1 MSDSKWLC
9 LYKHAGLSL
18 SRLWHRFQS
27 SQSSFKVRFVGDKVS
42 FKIFSAPF
50 NMENQKMHLRHV
62 MLHCFKK
69 GNSAKDTADEICT
82 VYGSGTTTI
91 RTVRNWFKKFRAG
104 NFELKDEDRSGRP
117 ATTDTDIIKTVLTE
131 NPRYSVREI
140 VDATNIPKTTVHK
153 HLIKMGYANRYE
165 VWVPHLLTETGLMNR
180 VSTCDLLLQRH
191 ERDPFLKRLVTG
203 DETWIL
209 YQNVH
214 RKRTWSEENRP
225 STVAKPGLHPKKVLL
240 CIWWDWK
247 GVCYYE
253 LLPQGDTIN
262 ADKYC
267 NQLDQLK
274 AAIAEKRPE
283 LANRRGVVFHHDNAR
298 PHVALA
304 VRQKLLQ
311 FDWDVL
317 PHPPYS
323 PDLAPSDYYLFLSLK
338 NSLRGKS
345 FKSISEIKTHLD
357 EYFTSKLQQFWK
369 EGIMRLP
376 ERWKKV
382 IEQNGSYIT

>member
-1 MSDSKWLC
+1 M
-9 LYKHAGLSL
+9 
-18 SRLWHRFQS
+18 
-27 SQSSFKVRFVGDKVS
+27 
-42 FKIFSAPF
+42 
-50 NMENQKMHLRHV
+50 
-62 MLHCFKK
+62 
-69 GNSAKDTADEICT
+69 
-82 VYGSGTTTI
+82 TI

-104 NFELKDEDRSGRP
+104 NFELKDKDRSGRP
-117 ATTDTDIIKTVLTE
+117 ATTDADLIKTVLTE

-153 HLIKMGYANRYE
+153 HLIKIGYANRYE
-165 VWVPHLLTETGLMNR
+165 VWVPHLLTETDLMNR

-191 ERDPFLKRLVTG
+191 ERNPFLKSLVTR

-214 RKRTWSEENRP
+214 RKRTWSKENRP
-225 STVAKPGLHPKKVLL
+225 STVAKPGLHPKK
-240 CIWWDWK
+240 
-247 GVCYYE
+247 
-253 LLPQGDTIN
+253 LLPQGETIN

-274 AAIAEKRPE
+274 AAIAEKQPE

-298 PHVALA
+298 PHVALV

-357 EYFTSKLQQFWK
+357 EYFASKPQQFWK

-382 IEQNGSYIT
+382 IEQNGSYITQ

>member
-1 MSDSKWLC
+1 
-9 LYKHAGLSL
+9 
-18 SRLWHRFQS
+18 
-27 SQSSFKVRFVGDKVS
+27 
-42 FKIFSAPF
+42 
-50 NMENQKMHLRHV
+50 
-62 MLHCFKK
+62 
-69 GNSAKDTADEICT
+69 
-82 VYGSGTTTI
+82 
-91 RTVRNWFKKFRAG
+91 RTVGNWFKKFRAG

-140 VDATNIPKTTVHK
+140 DATNIPKTKVHK
-153 HLIKMGYANRYE
+153 HLIKIEYANRYE

-209 YQNVH
+209 YQNMH
-214 RKRTWSEENRP
+214 RKRQP
-225 STVAKPGLHPKKVLL
+225 V
-240 CIWWDWK
+240 
-247 GVCYYE
+247 
-253 LLPQGDTIN
+253 
-262 ADKYC
+262 
-267 NQLDQLK
+267 
-274 AAIAEKRPE
+274 AEKRLE
-283 LANRRGVVFHHDNAR
+283 LANRRGDNAR

-345 FKSISEIKTHLD
+345 FTSISEIKTHLD
-357 EYFTSKLQQFWK
+357 EYCHGLFSATSLKILYPADSVFLSLPLGSSSNEKLPVLNFAKGKTSRTTNGDRIALDRFSRIPGPLEENPFFLALLKIPPSW
-369 EGIMRLP
+369 MRSREYWDDSFEARYAELRKDPTRPPLKRKNSKIAAELREPSQSLSSKSNPVEPRFSLQAPNLISGLNHYPPKSTKCRSDQIVFKHTPPP
-376 ERWKKV
+376 E
-382 IEQNGSYIT
+382 NITFRYYA

>member
-1 MSDSKWLC
+1 M
-9 LYKHAGLSL
+9 
-18 SRLWHRFQS
+18 
-27 SQSSFKVRFVGDKVS
+27 
-42 FKIFSAPF
+42 FSAPF
-50 NMENQKMHLRHV
+50 NMESLQKMHLRHV
-62 MLHCFKK
+62 MLRCFKK
-69 GNSAKDTADEICT
+69 GNNAKDTADEIFT

-91 RTVRNWFKKFRAG
+91 KTVRNWFKKFKAG

-140 VDATNIPKTTVHK
+140 VDATNIPKTT
-153 HLIKMGYANRYE
+153 
-165 VWVPHLLTETGLMNR
+165 
-180 VSTCDLLLQRH
+180 
-191 ERDPFLKRLVTG
+191 FVTG
-203 DETWIL
+203 DKTWIL

-214 RKRTWSEENRP
+214 RKRTWSKENRP
-225 STVAKPGLHPKKVLL
+225 STVAKPGLDPKKVQP
-240 CIWWDWK
+240 
-247 GVCYYE
+247 V
-253 LLPQGDTIN
+253 
-262 ADKYC
+262 
-267 NQLDQLK
+267 
-274 AAIAEKRPE
+274 AEKRPE

-338 NSLRGKS
+338 NTILERG
-345 FKSISEIKTHLD
+345 
-357 EYFTSKLQQFWK
+357 
-369 EGIMRLP
+369 LP

-382 IEQNGSYIT
+382 VEQNGSYIT

>member
-1 MSDSKWLC
+1 
-9 LYKHAGLSL
+9 
-18 SRLWHRFQS
+18 
-27 SQSSFKVRFVGDKVS
+27 
-42 FKIFSAPF
+42 
-50 NMENQKMHLRHV
+50 MHLRHV

-69 GNSAKDTADEICT
+69 GNSAKDTADEIFT

-131 NPRYSVREI
+131 NPRYSVRET

-153 HLIKMGYANRYE
+153 HSIKIGYANRYE

-180 VSTCDLLLQRH
+180 VST
-191 ERDPFLKRLVTG
+191 
-203 DETWIL
+203 
-209 YQNVH
+209 
-214 RKRTWSEENRP
+214 
-225 STVAKPGLHPKKVLL
+225 
-240 CIWWDWK
+240 
-247 GVCYYE
+247 
-253 LLPQGDTIN
+253 
-262 ADKYC
+262 
-267 NQLDQLK
+267 
-274 AAIAEKRPE
+274 
-283 LANRRGVVFHHDNAR
+283 
-298 PHVALA
+298 PHVAVA

-338 NSLRGKS
+338 NSLRGKP

-357 EYFTSKLQQFWK
+357 EYFTRVNLNNFEKH
-369 EGIMRLP
+369 
-376 ERWKKV
+376 
-382 IEQNGSYIT
+382 IT